1 MFAEIQ
7 SRPRMRIL
15 SSSLHPMLGRW
26 PLLEDARESFRK
38 YIATKFYLIN
48 CHSGKDWGAKLWP
61 DMLAFIKLKKKK
73 KETMSHIFVVK
84 CVASP

>member
-61 DMLAFIKLKKKK
+61 DMLVFMIFQKKKQWA
-73 KETMSHIFVVK
+73 TFS
-84 CVASP
+84 